1 MAGIYIHIP
10 FCKSRCRYC
19 DFFSTTQLER
29 REDYAHA
36 IIAEF
41 NDRRHLITEPI
52 RTIYFGGG
60 TPSQMPLECLRM
72 ILEAIINDNTGDS
85 YNNDNLDNV
94 SRQSYGEADRS
105 NESEIRTPC
114 RDKENNT
121 TPSYTT
127 LHHTTPSYT
136 TLHHTT
142 PSPDEIGDIEITL
155 EANPGDI
162 TPEKAR
168 AWREMGFN
176 RLSIGIQSF
185 DDDLL
190 HLIGRRHTAQEAR
203 QAVATAQAVG
213 FDNISIDLMYALP
226 SQTMEQWQK
235 DVQLALHLGIQHI
248 STYGLIYEEGTA
260 LTKLL
265 MDNRLQ
271 PVDEELEM
279 RMYDYL
285 VEQLTANG
293 FVHYEVS
300 NFALPGRH
308 SRHNSSYWNDTPYL
322 GLGAGAHSYDGQC
335 RQWNIADLDGYI
347 SQAMAHRL
355 APEREYLS
363 EEDHHTERVMLGLR
377 TNQGVAKA
385 DIDMHKAEPYLE
397 QGLLEDKGERV
408 AATTEGFH
416 ILNRIIEELV

>member
-1 MAGIYIHIP
+1 MAGIYVHIP

-41 NDRRHLITEPI
+41 NDRLHLLTEPV

-60 TPSQMPLECLRM
+60 TPSQMPVASLRM
-72 ILEAIINDNTGDS
+72 ILECL
-85 YNNDNLDNV
+85 LDGAKRLQF
-94 SRQSYGEADRS
+94 SAQPY
-105 NESEIRTPC
+105 
-114 RDKENNT
+114 
-121 TPSYTT
+121 T
-127 LHHTTPSYT
+127 LHSTPY
-136 TLHHTT
+136 TLHPTPYTLHPTPYT
-142 PSPDEIGDIEITL
+142 LHNPTLYPSPDEIGDIELTL

-190 HLIGRRHTAQEAR
+190 HLIGRRHTAQEAL
-203 QAVATAQAVG
+203 QAVATAQAAG

-235 DVQLALHLGIQHI
+235 DVQLALHLSIQHI

-285 VEQLTANG
+285 VGQLTANG
-293 FVHYEVS
+293 FLHYEVS

-322 GLGAGAHSYDGQC
+322 GLGAAAHSYDGLH

-347 SQAMAHRL
+347 RQALAHQL
-355 APEREYLS
+355 SPEIEHLS
-363 EEDHHTERVMLGLR
+363 DEDRHTERVMLGLR
-377 TNQGVAKA
+377 TSQGVAKA

-416 ILNRIIEELV
+416 ILNRIIEELL